1 MPPSKIIPNL
11 RYGWT
16 GFSSINTRTN
26 EQTRVL
32 VSYDANF
39 DVSEDGRIRERI
51 SMTPDGIRVSV
62 LLNGYPILE
71 D

>member
-1 MPPSKIIPNL
+1 MPPSKLVPHL

-26 EQTRVL
+26 EQTHGL

-39 DVSEDGRIRERI
+39 HSDSRIVERI
-51 SMTPDGIRVSV
+51 SLTPEGIRVRI
-62 LLNGYPILE
+62 LLNGFPLLE

>member
-1 MPPSKIIPNL
+1 VPPSKLIPNL

-26 EQTRVL
+26 EQTRAL
-32 VSYDANF
+32 ISHDANF

-51 SMTPDGIRVSV
+51 SMTPDGIKIAV
-62 LLNGYPILE
+62 LLNGFQILE

>member
-1 MPPSKIIPNL
+1 MPPSKLVPHL

-26 EQTRVL
+26 EQTHGL

-39 DVSEDGRIRERI
+39 HSDSRIVERI
-51 SMTPDGIRVSV
+51 SLTPEGIRVRI
-62 LLNGYPILE
+62 LLNGFSLLE
-71 D
+71 Y